1 MTTFSVATLFQFG
14 SGYRTLYVMLIGA
27 VPFFFASWEQFY
39 AGEFI
44 MPQING
50 PSEGI
55 FILIAVFIIGY
66 ASDDYTHFYHRK
78 LSFSFPLPF
87 SSDHHYV
94 SLEYCDIPLIGCTIF
109 AILVIYTNIRNV
121 IRHERMKKEEY
132 DNNNNTTTTPPH
144 HRNNNNGSVM
154 MMTTRQE
161 GYLKHYGGKRPRI
174 RDALSCAFPFCL
186 GGILSSLWVCWSY
199 DNVMDKHPRLVIW
212 MIGLIFS
219 KLVTH
224 IQVAHVCGEKYS
236 AWRKTYLL
244 PLIII
249 PINCGIGYYFGSAD
263 NATTSSFTGGAPP
276 IDESSLLIF
285 MTFTA
290 AIGWINMAYGVLT
303 EMDKSSSTSCE
314 GQSDNKHQRRGEEKE
329 VMAMNDDK
337 GELKE
342 YSENKRLREEDDKSD
357 DGRPTIWA
365 HEYSPKRYTDLLTDE
380 RINRRVLEWLYEW
393 KDTNNNTTKVAV
405 PSMMIGGPS
414 GVGKSSLIRI
424 CAQQARL
431 KICSHSCSSS
441 SSSSSSSVVSP
452 SSTIAKKIEESL
464 LASNGTQL
472 LVLDQNR
479 LNYIFKK
486 ETTSVDLSS
495 PPSTNHGRRQ
505 QQQRRCCSIEPKA
518 ISTLVEASG
527 GNIAASIKLLE
538 SIVSTVKRDYCKDS
552 RPSLTT
558 IGGKKRKSVDGKDD
572 ISSIRHHHH
581 YRGEVDEPPAA
592 TSTTA
597 AKRTRIDLRQ
607 WLGIVSDSAAA
618 SAGEVAGA
626 VVGSSGNDDGNTPRD
641 RNRVAGENYDDTWV
655 AGNDEVCSSCFEFD
669 FNEGHTN
676 AVKKTVY
683 VRDLILP
690 PPPRHNST
698 IKMHE

>member
-1 MTTFSVATLFQFG
+1 
-14 SGYRTLYVMLIGA
+14 
-27 VPFFFASWEQFY
+27 
-39 AGEFI
+39 

-224 IQVAHVCGEKYS
+224 IQVAHVCGEKYT

-303 EMDKSSSTSCE
+303 EM
-314 GQSDNKHQRRGEEKE
+314 
-329 VMAMNDDK
+329 
-337 GELKE
+337 
-342 YSENKRLREEDDKSD
+342 
-357 DGRPTIWA
+357 
-365 HEYSPKRYTDLLTDE
+365 
-380 RINRRVLEWLYEW
+380 
-393 KDTNNNTTKVAV
+393 
-405 PSMMIGGPS
+405 
-414 GVGKSSLIRI
+414 
-424 CAQQARL
+424 
-431 KICSHSCSSS
+431 
-441 SSSSSSSVVSP
+441 
-452 SSTIAKKIEESL
+452 
-464 LASNGTQL
+464 
-472 LVLDQNR
+472 
-479 LNYIFKK
+479 
-486 ETTSVDLSS
+486 
-495 PPSTNHGRRQ
+495 
-505 QQQRRCCSIEPKA
+505 
-518 ISTLVEASG
+518 
-527 GNIAASIKLLE
+527 
-538 SIVSTVKRDYCKDS
+538 VSTVKRDYCKDS